1 MFLAELLISGI
12 AVGSIYSLVALGFVL
27 IYKSTRVLNFAQGEL
42 VLIGAFVAFAFLSQ
56 VGVGP
61 WIALPLTMIIS
72 VLLGLLIER
81 TALRP
86 MIGEPV
92 ISVIM
97 LTIGLSS
104 ILKGSCRA
112 IWGSV
117 NRPFPTIFPDT
128 LITIGPISVP
138 PPFFWSF
145 IISIF
150 LLIVFAI
157 FFKYS
162 RLGIVMR
169 STANDQTATLSLG
182 ISVKRVFALSWAIA
196 ALVGAIGGVLL
207 GSISVLD
214 MNLGYI
220 GLKVFPVVI
229 LGGLDSI
236 PGAIVGGIIIAV
248 LENLT
253 GGYLEGIIGG
263 GVKSVA
269 PFVFLLFVLVIKPY
283 GLFGTEEIERL

>member
-1 MFLAELLISGI
+1 
-12 AVGSIYSLVALGFVL
+12 L

-42 VLIGAFVAFAFLSQ
+42 VLIGAFSAFAFLSQ
-56 VGVGP
+56 LGLAP
-61 WIALPLTMIIS
+61 WISLPLTIVIS

-81 TALRP
+81 TVLRP
-86 MIGEPV
+86 MIGEP
-92 ISVIM
+92 ILAVIM

-104 ILKGSCRA
+104 ILKGGCRA

-117 NRPFPTIFPDT
+117 NRPFPPLFPDT
-128 LITIGPISVP
+128 YISIGSISVP

-145 IISIF
+145 IISVF
-150 LLIVFAI
+150 FLIVFAI

-169 STANDQTATLSLG
+169 STANDQTAALSLG
-182 ISVKRVFALSWAIA
+182 ISVKKVFALSWAIA
-196 ALVGAIGGVLL
+196 ALVAAVGGVLI

-214 MNLGYI
+214 MNLGHI

-236 PGAIVGGIIIAV
+236 PGVIVGGIIIAV
-248 LENLT
+248 LENLA
-253 GGYLEGIIGG
+253 GGYLEGIVGG

-269 PFVFLLFVLVIKPY
+269 SFVVLLFILIIKPY
-283 GLFGTEEIERL
+283 GLFGTHEIERL